1 MQYGTY
7 GQINFI
13 HINIIL
19 RLRTSIDNDEDEKV
33 WKVTVLS
40 ALCK

>member
-13 HINIIL
+13 HKNIIL
-19 RLRTSIDNDEDEKV
+19 RLRSSKDIDENEKV
-33 WKVTVLS
+33 WKLIN
-40 ALCK
+40 K

>member
-13 HINIIL
+13 QINIIL
-19 RLRTSIDNDEDEKV
+19 RLRSSKDIDENEKV
-33 WKVTVLS
+33 WKLIN
-40 ALCK
+40 K

>member
-19 RLRTSIDNDEDEKV
+19 RLLSSKDIDENEKV
-33 WKVTVLS
+33 WKLIN
-40 ALCK
+40 K

>member
-19 RLRTSIDNDEDEKV
+19 RLHSSKDIDENEKV
-33 WKVTVLS
+33 WKLIN
-40 ALCK
+40 K